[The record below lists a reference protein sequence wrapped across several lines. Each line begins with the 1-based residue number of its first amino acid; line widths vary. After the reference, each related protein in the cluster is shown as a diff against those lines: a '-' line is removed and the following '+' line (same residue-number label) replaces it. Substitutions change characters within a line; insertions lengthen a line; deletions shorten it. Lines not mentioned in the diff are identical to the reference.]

1 MNFQDAA
8 FETSFGLLKQIPESK
23 CPEIVFSGRS
33 NVGKSSLINKL
44 LNRKAIARVS
54 SMPGKTVTIN
64 FYRVDSIRFVDL
76 PGYGYAKVAK
86 GEKRRWTELIEGY
99 FAMDRDIALVVQLI
113 DVRHPPT
120 ADDKQMIEFLVANE
134 FPFLIALTKAD
145 KLGKQALAKRLE
157 ELRDEIPYGDEVC
170 MVATSA
176 EKGDGMEELR
186 GLIEEALEEE

>member
-8 FETSFGLLKQIPESK
+8 FETSFGLLKQIPAGER
-23 CPEIVFSGRS
+23 PEIVFSGRS

-64 FYRVDSIRFVDL
+64 FYRVDTIRFVDL
-76 PGYGYAKVAK
+76 PGYGYAKVA
-86 GEKRRWTELIEGY
+86 KRRWTELIEGY

-120 ADDKQMIEFLVANE
+120 ADDRQMIEFLVANE

-145 KLGKQALAKRLE
+145 KLGKTALAKRLE
-157 ELRDEIPYGDEVC
+157 ELRDEIPYGSQVC

-186 GLIEEALEEE
+186 GLIEEALEE

>member
-1 MNFQDAA
+1 VNFQDAA
-8 FETSFGLLKQIPESK
+8 FETSFGLLKQIPAGER
-23 CPEIVFSGRS
+23 PEIVFSGRS

-64 FYRVDSIRFVDL
+64 FYRVDTIRFVDL

-120 ADDKQMIEFLVANE
+120 ADDRQMIEFLVANE

-145 KLGKQALAKRLE
+145 KLGKTALAKRLE
-157 ELRDEIPYGDEVC
+157 ELRDEIPYGSQVC

-186 GLIEEALEEE
+186 GLIEEALEE